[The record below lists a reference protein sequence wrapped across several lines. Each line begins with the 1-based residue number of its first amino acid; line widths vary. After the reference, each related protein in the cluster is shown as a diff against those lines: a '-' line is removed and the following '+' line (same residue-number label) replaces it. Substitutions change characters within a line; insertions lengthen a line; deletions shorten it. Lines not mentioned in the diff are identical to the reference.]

1 GQLPH
6 RADHLRMPGMAN
18 QDHMAPEPVMA
29 NRLLVNLGDQRTGGV
44 EIKQV
49 AVARIGRH
57 GFRHAMGRKHDGA
70 MAMLHRD
77 FTKFLD
83 EDGAPLLQAFNHIA
97 VVHDLVAHIDRSP
110 VLLQRKHNDLDRP
123 IHTRTKA
130 PRPTKTYGQL
140 WLVTIQGHYLK
151 SPVTRGRWRL

>member
-1 GQLPH
+1 
-6 RADHLRMPGMAN
+6 
-18 QDHMAPEPVMA
+18 
-29 NRLLVNLGDQRTGGV
+29 
-44 EIKQV
+44 
-49 AVARIGRH
+49 RH
-57 GFRHAMGRKHDGA
+57 GFGHAMGRKHDGA

-77 FTKFLD
+77 FTEFLD

-123 IHTRTKA
+123 THASTKA

-151 SPVTRGRWRL
+151 SPVTRGRWRLSALQSRPAAPLAPDPAAENQHKREGKSIPGHGIFEMLVGKVDPRDPSD